1 MEWITDIW
9 AGFSEFVRANLWFAP
24 IAAFLLAFLE
34 AVLPWLPLTALVS
47 FSLSV
52 LSLAFG
58 TLPGTILAV
67 ALSVLGS
74 FFGMFAI
81 FLLIRTTLAKL
92 FLQKVEKHPFGRE
105 FAGAVEGKNTIGV
118 LLILSN
124 PFLPSSIMNYVL
136 SLTRVK
142 TSRYVFLTLTSRVF
156 VILFLIFLGSV
167 FNLQE
172 HPLNVVWLM
181 GVYGILF
188 ILFVLWRRR
197 HRTPSSPE

>member
-1 MEWITDIW
+1 MEWISAFWMD
-9 AGFSEFVRANLWFAP
+9 FSDFVRANLWFAP

-34 AVLPWLPLTALVS
+34 AVLPWLPLTAIVS

-58 TLPGTILAV
+58 TVPGTVLAV
-67 ALSVLGS
+67 LFSVLGS
-74 FFGMFAI
+74 FSGMFAI
-81 FLLIRTTLAKL
+81 FLLIRKTFGKF
-92 FLQKVEKHPFGRE
+92 FLRKVEKHPFGRE
-105 FAGAVEGKNTIGV
+105 FAGAVEGKNAVGV

-124 PFLPSSIMNYVL
+124 PFLPSSLMNYVL

-181 GVYGILF
+181 ATYGILF
-188 ILFVLWRRR
+188 LLFVLWRRR
-197 HRTPSSPE
+197 RTPTSPQ

>member
-9 AGFSEFVRANLWFAP
+9 NGFTAFVSGNPWFAP

-34 AVLPWLPLTALVS
+34 AVLPWLPLTAIVS

-58 TLPGTILAV
+58 TVSGTILAV
-67 ALSVLGS
+67 LLSVLGS
-74 FFGMFAI
+74 FSGMFAI
-81 FLLIRTTLAKL
+81 FLLIRSPFGKP
-92 FLQKVEKHPFGRE
+92 FLRKVERHPFGRE
-105 FAGAVEGKNTIGV
+105 FAGAVEGKNALGV
-118 LLILSN
+118 LLLLSN

-142 TSRYVFLTLTSRVF
+142 TSRYVCLTLTSRVF

-181 GVYGILF
+181 ATYGLLF
-188 ILFVLWRRR
+188 LLFLLWRRR
-197 HRTPSSPE
+197 PPSSPQ

>member
-9 AGFSEFVRANLWFAP
+9 NGFSAFVLAHLWFAP

-34 AVLPWLPLTALVS
+34 AVLPWLPLTAIVS

-58 TLPGTILAV
+58 TVPGTILAV
-67 ALSVLGS
+67 VLSVLGS
-74 FFGMFAI
+74 FSGMFAI
-81 FLLIRTTLAKL
+81 FLLIRTTFAQA
-92 FLQKVEKHPFGRE
+92 FLRKVEKHPFGRE
-105 FAGAVEGKNTIGV
+105 FALAVEGKNALGV

-156 VILFLIFLGSV
+156 VLLFLIFLGSV

-172 HPLNVVWLM
+172 HPLNVIWLM
-181 GVYGILF
+181 IAYGILF
-188 ILFVLWRRR
+188 LGFVLWRRR
-197 HRTPSSPE
+197 RTPSSPQ